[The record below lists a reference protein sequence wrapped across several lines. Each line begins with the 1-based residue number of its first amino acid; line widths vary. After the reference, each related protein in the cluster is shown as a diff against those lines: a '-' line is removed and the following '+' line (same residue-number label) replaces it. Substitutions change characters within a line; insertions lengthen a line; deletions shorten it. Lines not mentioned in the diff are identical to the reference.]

1 MSSSQLCRW
10 ILAAF
15 FLAGPT
21 VLAAQPVTL
30 SAKSGDLRVEGVLLD
45 FDGEFYKVET
55 EFGPLTVDART
66 VTCIGD
72 GCPTTQDTTAKFN
85 VVSDSPAALALIE
98 AFALYQGGEVEIA
111 TSEQGAQTMIIRSDA
126 AGNLAEV
133 QLITPLTNDPYTALN
148 DGSDTLVFSTLD
160 APDPTRTQVIGLDAI
175 VIATSDV
182 NPVDAITLEQLRGV
196 LAGTITNW
204 KDLGSGDSA
213 ITLHVAKGDSGFN
226 ARVAALGLAP
236 AAGVVVQD
244 HARMKDMADVV
255 ANDPF
260 GIAVLPYSSLR
271 TARAL
276 GLRGSC
282 GMHNTAQVFTLQSG
296 SYPMTYRLSVA
307 RPAKRLPLFT
317 REFLEFL
324 RGEQAQAVV
333 ADMGFAD
340 MGIATRGLDSQGQ
353 RLANSMMIIGKEVPL
368 ADVREMTTI
377 MSGAKRLSATFR
389 FQPGSTKLDAQ
400 SRENAAS
407 LAAGLILGNYADKI
421 VYLMGFSDGDGR
433 ARQNKSL
440 SEKRADAV
448 KAALIKAAPDGSLG
462 DVDFRI
468 LGYGEASPLVC
479 EDTAADAQIN
489 RRVEVWV
496 KDRAEASTE

>member
-1 MSSSQLCRW
+1 M
-10 ILAAF
+10 
-15 FLAGPT
+15 
-21 VLAAQPVTL
+21 LAAQEIIL
-30 SAKSGDLRVEGVLLD
+30 SAKSGDLTVEGKLLD
-45 FDGEFYKVET
+45 FDGEFYKVDT
-55 EFGPLTVDART
+55 KFGPLTVDART
-66 VTCIGD
+66 VTCIGES
-72 GCPTTQDTTAKFN
+72 CPTARDTTAKFS
-85 VVSDSPAALALIE
+85 VVSDGPAAQALIE
-98 AFALYQGGEVEIA
+98 AFALYQGGDVEIA
-111 TSEQGAQTMIIRSDA
+111 TGAQGAQTMIISSEA
-126 AGNLAEV
+126 AGPLAEV
-133 QLITPLTNDPYTALN
+133 QLITPPSNNPYAALK
-148 DGSDTLVFSTLD
+148 DGADTLVFSTLD
-160 APDPTRTQVIGLDAI
+160 APDPSHTQVIGLDAV
-175 VIATSDV
+175 VIAASDV
-182 NPVDAITLEQLRGV
+182 NPVDAITISQLRGI
-196 LAGTITNW
+196 LAGTITSW
-204 KDLGSGDSA
+204 KELGAGDSA
-213 ITLHVAKGDSGFN
+213 ITLHVSTGDSGFQ
-226 ARVAALGLAP
+226 AHVAALGLAP
-236 AAGVVVQD
+236 AAGVVVQE

-260 GIAVLPYSSLR
+260 GIAVLPFSSLR
-271 TARAL
+271 TARAM

-296 SYPMTYRLSVA
+296 SYPMTYALSVA
-307 RPAKRLPLFT
+307 RPAKRLPLFA

-324 RGEQAQAVV
+324 RSEQAQSVV
-333 ADMGFAD
+333 ADLGYAD

-389 FQPGSTKLDAQ
+389 FQPGSTRLDVQ
-400 SRENAAS
+400 SRENAES

-448 KAALIKAAPDGSLG
+448 KAAVIKAAPDGSLA

-496 KDRAEASTE
+496 KDQAETLAETPTETLAETLAETPVE